1 MVDIRLPDIAEN
13 VDSGDVV
20 KVLVN
25 VGDTVKK
32 DQPLI
37 ELETDKAVFEVPAT
51 TDGVVAE
58 ILVQVGDTVKV
69 GGIIARIDPTARSA
83 EGVAGGETKA
93 AEAEETAEAEVSSAR
108 NERGSSEVPAEVVD
122 AQGAPAVE
130 KVEVEDTPEPAPV
143 AEAADAPQHAD
154 VVPLPRTGPAPAS
167 PTVRRLARE
176 IGVDIHQVAGAG
188 PGGRISADDV
198 HRFAKGI
205 IQGSTRS
212 QAAPAPGKALPDFS
226 RFGEVERVAMSKI
239 RQVTAANMAYAWNTV
254 PAVTQNDE
262 ADITELEAARKKY
275 AKLAEDAGGKLTM
288 TAILLKLCAGA
299 LERFPDL
306 NASVDVAANEIV
318 YKKYVHMG
326 VAVDTE
332 YGLLVPVVRDV
343 DTKNIIELSVELADM
358 ATRARNRKLTPAEM
372 EGANFTISNLGGIGG
387 TSFSPIVNTPES
399 AILGVS
405 RAKMQPVW
413 KGDGFEPRLVMPLS
427 LSYDHRFV
435 DGALAARFVRWLAEA
450 LENPILLALDA

>member
-37 ELETDKAVFEVPAT
+37 ELETDKAVFEVPAPGE
-51 TDGVVAE
+51 GVITE
-58 ILVQVGDTVKV
+58 ILVGVGDTVKV
-69 GGIIARIDPTARSA
+69 GGLIARLDTARPAS
-83 EGVAGGETKA
+83 GVAGSESKAKEADETSVVD
-93 AEAEETAEAEVSSAR
+93 ESGAR
-108 NERGSSEVPAEVVD
+108 SGPGGSEVPVEVDD
-122 AQGAPAVE
+122 AQETPAVE
-130 KVEVEDTPEPAPV
+130 QVEVEAGAEPAA
-143 AEAADAPQHAD
+143 AEEPAAPAPQHAP

-176 IGVDIHQVAGAG
+176 IGVDIHQVPGTG

-198 HRFAKGI
+198 HGFARGL
-205 IQGSTRS
+205 IQGAQRAQTSS
-212 QAAPAPGKALPDFS
+212 SPAVTVPGKALPDFS

-239 RQVTAANMAYAWNTV
+239 RQVTAANLANAWNTV

-299 LERFPDL
+299 LQRFPDL
-306 NASVDVAANEIV
+306 NASVDVAASEIV
-318 YKKYVHMG
+318 YKKYVHVA

-343 DTKNIIELSVELADM
+343 DTKNIIELSVELSDLA
-358 ATRARNRKLTPAEM
+358 ARARDRKLTPAEM

-405 RAKMQPVW
+405 RAKKRRVN
-413 KGDGFEPRLVMPLS
+413 DADRLRKYL
-427 LSYDHRFV
+427 
-435 DGALAARFVRWLAEA
+435 ARFGVSWQDLHPER
-450 LENPILLALDA
+450 

>member
-1 MVDIRLPDIAEN
+1 MVDIRLPEIAEN

-25 VGDTVKK
+25 VGDIVKK

-58 ILVQVGDTVKV
+58 ILVGVGDTVKV
-69 GGIIARIDPTARSA
+69 GGIIARLDESGAVA
-83 EGVAGGETKA
+83 GVAQAT
-93 AEAEETAEAEVSSAR
+93 EETPEADVSGAR
-108 NERGSSEVPAEVVD
+108 NEHESDDTLDVPDVTPEPVEV
-122 AQGAPAVE
+122 APAVAE
-130 KVEVEDTPEPAPV
+130 ASPEPVPV
-143 AEAADAPQHAD
+143 AETVDEPQHAD

-176 IGVDIHQVAGAG
+176 IGVDIHQVPGTG

-198 HRFAKGI
+198 HSVAKGI
-205 IQGSTRS
+205 IQGSSRS
-212 QAAPAPGKALPDFS
+212 QPAAASGAPAPGRVLPDFS
-226 RFGEVERVAMSKI
+226 RFGEVERVSMSKI
-239 RQVTAANMAYAWNTV
+239 RQVTAANMAHAWNTV
-254 PAVTQNDE
+254 PSVTQNDE

-275 AKLAEDAGGKLTM
+275 AKLVEDAGGKLTM

-306 NASVDVAANEIV
+306 NASVDVAASEIV
-318 YKKYVHMG
+318 YKKYVHIG

-343 DTKNIIELSVELADM
+343 DTKNIIELSVELTDLA
-358 ATRARNRKLTPAEM
+358 ARARNRKLMPAEM

-413 KGDGFEPRLVMPLS
+413 KGDGFQPRLVMPLS

>member
-1 MVDIRLPDIAEN
+1 MVEIRLPDIAEN

-37 ELETDKAVFEVPAT
+37 ELETDKAVFEVPAPA
-51 TDGVVAE
+51 DGVITE
-58 ILVQVGDTVKV
+58 LLVQVGDTVKV
-69 GGIIARIDPTARSA
+69 GGVIARLDESGSAVGASEEKEETPAAGASA
-83 EGVAGGETKA
+83 ERNDAESVESSVEVAATQETP
-93 AEAEETAEAEVSSAR
+93 EV
-108 NERGSSEVPAEVVD
+108 
-122 AQGAPAVE
+122 APAV
-130 KVEVEDTPEPAPV
+130 VESSPEPEPV
-143 AEAADAPQHAD
+143 AAADPAPQHAE

-176 IGVDIHQVAGAG
+176 IGVDIHVVPGTG

-198 HRFAKGI
+198 HGFAKGI
-205 IQGSTRS
+205 IQGAKRG
-212 QAAPAPGKALPDFS
+212 QASPAVPAPGKALPDFS

-239 RQVTAANMAYAWNTV
+239 RQVTAANMANAWNTV

-306 NASVDVAANEIV
+306 NASVDVAASEIV
-318 YKKYVHMG
+318 YKKYVHVG

-343 DTKNIIELSVELADM
+343 DIKNIIELSVELSDM
-358 ATRARNRKLTPAEM
+358 AARARERKLTPAEM

-413 KGDGFEPRLVMPLS
+413 KGDGFQPRLVMPLS